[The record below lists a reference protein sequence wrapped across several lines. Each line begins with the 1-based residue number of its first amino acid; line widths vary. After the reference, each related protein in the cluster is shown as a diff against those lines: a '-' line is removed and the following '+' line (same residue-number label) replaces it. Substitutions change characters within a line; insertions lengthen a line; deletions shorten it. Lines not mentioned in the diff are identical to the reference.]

1 MSSLLIDFNKIVKP
15 NSMKNLENRIKPTP
29 HTSFSVGLILVIN
42 QKQYDILNK
51 LPKGDIR
58 VQYINSIDFVNSISD
73 YAYIIYDKKKKVC
86 EIIGAKSV
94 MILKVLKITLLN
106 IPNDVTLC
114 VGIDLDNIGSS
125 KLIQEYTD
133 SGFNEPYISNT
144 SPMGV
149 NYFKNGLCLVREN
162 NVVNIKADNEVKY
175 VLKQNVEKKDVC
187 TLKVQLS
194 DWSVNYL
201 QNLSMMGSTINRNG
215 IITQKEVA
223 GTFVI
228 KKVTDDLVHYLDVDK
243 KSIIHGK
250 EEEVKV
256 AKGLYN
262 FHSHPV
268 EAYERNNV
276 KFAWPSVQDY
286 LGFLSSSVEY
296 DTILHIVAS
305 IEGFYIISLHSDW
318 VRNKK
323 DIDKKL
329 VAFIM
334 EKYYLGYKKGQGHT
348 PELYIKYINRIHYG
362 EYSLFFVQYFNW
374 NNANTSFTV
383 SYHKKGTNC
392 FANHSTLESSRRFI
406 KT

>member
-29 HTSFSVGLILVIN
+29 LTSFSVGLILVIN

-86 EIIGAKSV
+86 EIIDAKSF

-114 VGIDLDNIGSS
+114 VGIDLDNS

-133 SGFNEPYISNT
+133 SGFHEPYISKT

-149 NYFKNGLCLVREN
+149 NYFKNVLCLVREN

-175 VLKQNVEKKDVC
+175 VLTQNVEKKDVC

-223 GTFVI
+223 GRFVI
-228 KKVTDDLVHYLDVDK
+228 EKVTDDLVHYLDVDK

-250 EEEVKV
+250 EEGVKV

-329 VAFIM
+329 FAFIM

-362 EYSLFFVQYFNW
+362 EYSVFFVQYFNW

>member
-1 MSSLLIDFNKIVKP
+1 MSNLLIDFNKIVKP
-15 NSMKNLENRIKPTP
+15 NNMRNLENRIIPIP
-29 HTSFSVGLILVIN
+29 ETSFSIGLILVISK
-42 QKQYDILNK
+42 KQYNILNK

-58 VQYINSIDFVNSISD
+58 VKYINSTDFVNSISD
-73 YAYIIYDKKKKVC
+73 YSYIIYDKKKKVC
-86 EIIGAKSV
+86 EIIGAKSF
-94 MILKVLKITLLN
+94 MIPKVLETTLLN

-114 VGIDLDNIGSS
+114 VGIDLDNT
-125 KLIQEYTD
+125 KLIQEYID
-133 SGFNEPYISNT
+133 SGFHAPYISNR

-149 NYFKNGLCLVREN
+149 NFFKNGLCLIREN
-162 NVVNIKADNEVKY
+162 NIVNDKSANEVKY

-194 DWSVNYL
+194 DWSIKYL
-201 QNLSMMGSTINRNG
+201 RNISMMGSTINRNG

-223 GTFVI
+223 GRFVI

-243 KSIIHGK
+243 QSIIHG
-250 EEEVKV
+250 EEEGVKV

-276 KFAWPSVQDY
+276 KFAWPSAQDY
-286 LGFLSSSVEY
+286 LGFLSASQEY

-318 VRNKK
+318 IRNKEK
-323 DIDKKL
+323 INKKMID
-329 VAFIM
+329 FILTTYS
-334 EKYYLGYKKGQGHT
+334 KVYTPKVYT
-348 PELYIKYINRIHYG
+348 PEVYIKHINSIHYA
-362 EYSLFFVQYFNW
+362 EYSVFFVQYFNW
-374 NNANTSFTV
+374 HNANTSFTV
-383 SYHKKGTNC
+383 SYHKTGTNC
-392 FANHSTLESSRRFI
+392 FSNHSTLESSRSFI